1 MLLYKCKSKIR
12 KHTHTN
18 SNGGV
23 RLKLFRKECK
33 FLKQY
38 KSRHQVGIKVK
49 TNRKVISGPFSF
61 DLY

>member
-1 MLLYKCKSKIR
+1 MLLYKCKSKIK
-12 KHTHTN
+12 KHTHKN

-49 TNRKVISGPFSF
+49 TK
-61 DLY
+61 D